1 MLKLIESEKLQRLIR
16 EDDWGDLGKPTQEMI
31 TEAIDAGRYDE
42 AKTLAGYFI
51 PEGKALH
58 DLFCDWIWDI
68 FTKTSEISGEESVY
82 KLCRSTQE
90 TWMMRRTWKGLS
102 KMSVEE
108 RVYLNA
114 EVMRSHRCGPEQDG
128 GIDIIEEEDR
138 ISIRMDPCGSG
149 GRMRRGDP
157 VDGTPSRLGPPY
169 NFGAT
174 EKAYPWSW
182 GRKNVPY
189 YCIHCAINEIL
200 PIEWGGS
207 PLWVTGYSD
216 DAARPC
222 YWHFYKK
229 PELIPDEY
237 FKRLGFK
244 KPRFDKPS

>member
-1 MLKLIESEKLQRLIR
+1 MLKLIESEKLRRLVR
-16 EDDWGDLGKPTQEMI
+16 EDDWADLGLSTPDMI
-31 TEAIDAGRYDE
+31 AKAIDAGRYDE
-42 AKTLAGYFI
+42 AKALAGYFI

-68 FTKTSEISGEESVY
+68 FTKTSQQHREEAVY
-82 KLCRSTQE
+82 ELCRSTQE

-114 EVMRSHRCGPEQDG
+114 EVMRSHRCGPDQDG
-128 GIDIIEEEDR
+128 GVDIIEEVDR
-138 ISIRMDPCGSG
+138 FSIKMDPCGSG

-169 NFGAT
+169 NFGVT
-174 EKAYPWSW
+174 RKAYPWSW

-200 PIEWGGS
+200 PLNGEGILFG
-207 PLWVTGYSD
+207 
-216 DAARPC
+216 
-222 YWHFYKK
+222 
-229 PELIPDEY
+229 
-237 FKRLGFK
+237 
-244 KPRFDKPS
+244 